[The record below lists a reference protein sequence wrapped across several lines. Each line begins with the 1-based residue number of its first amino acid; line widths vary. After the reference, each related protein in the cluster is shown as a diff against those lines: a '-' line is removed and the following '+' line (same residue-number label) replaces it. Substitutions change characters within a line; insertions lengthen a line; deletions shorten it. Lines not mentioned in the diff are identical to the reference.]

1 VALIFTGQKTPRIT
15 ALHIGLTACAV
26 VWMVALYLVDSHK
39 QRHLVNKTAP
49 IRLTEKL
56 AKFGSFIPIQLV
68 LVLLKQYKKKLKKRT
83 NSLKDGLQGPA
94 NYPLNGNSNF

>member
-1 VALIFTGQKTPRIT
+1 VSGIMLAIRGTKLLK
-15 ALHIGLTACAV
+15 L
-26 VWMVALYLVDSHK
+26 
-39 QRHLVNKTAP
+39 KTAP

-83 NSLKDGLQGPA
+83 TEKEREAEELRK
-94 NYPLNGNSNF
+94 